1 MSMDESY
8 DVNYLDEDASLTGE
22 HMSGGTAWGI
32 LTRVELDVA
41 YSSEKA
47 LNLEILLMQVE
58 DNSTDYEALNLE
70 NEVLSNE
77 SVQKAFEFNI
87 LSGIL
92 NSEVKELDNFT
103 ASLQMNIV
111 DAGQRLSH
119 SMQSEEFSTEI
130 EEKLHDAEDSLKQTQ
145 DLVAEIRMRS
155 AKFERNLAFGED
167 GTGSGVDVE
176 TESNQCS
183 PTNSKRKQQNMQQ
196 QRHFLQML
204 EKSLARELDLEK
216 KLSESRY
223 NEEELKVKLHYAE
236 QEIYNL
242 EEYMEII
249 LEKLFESE
257 IAAELLFGAS
267 KEAKGELQTVQFA
280 LNSSQLQER
289 EMRSKLEESMKRP
302 SERSLTVSSSECD
315 NSLKDLP
322 LPQANSLKA
331 DLKEV
336 QDSYNLGSSE
346 TLILEEKVME
356 LEQQLRES
364 DAQLQLTKAS
374 AKASQEQQGTSQ
386 IELSTMENVIGGL
399 KEDVFRLESRAESA
413 ETKCTLLTKTN
424 LELSEQLGFLENNGT
439 EKAYFLEKK
448 LKESDTQL
456 EQARASVEAIEEQQS
471 MLYTAL
477 NDMEHLIEDL
487 KVKISKAESR
497 AENAESKCSLLTET
511 NLELNEEMGFLRTR
525 IECLEAS
532 LSQADDS
539 KIATAKDI
547 GIRTKCIADL
557 IMKLAMER
565 ERLQLQMHALA
576 RKKILAKKCLKTKD
590 HGPINMNPKE
600 SDKEKEFTI
609 SKSQEDTLR
618 ESSTT
623 DFPVE
628 ESTAAACV
636 SETSVENNVSSE
648 GSLGTVSNFET
659 VRTIAAT
666 QLNSK
671 SLVMAVL
678 VILVSV
684 LAVNLF
690 RLESGN

>member
-8 DVNYLDEDASLTGE
+8 DVSYIDEDASPTGE

-70 NEVLSNE
+70 NEDLSDE
-77 SVQKAFEFNI
+77 SLHKAFEFNI

-92 NSEVKELDNFT
+92 NSEVKELDSFI

-111 DAGQRLSH
+111 DAGPRLSH
-119 SMQSEEFSTEI
+119 SVQSEEFSTEI

-176 TESNQCS
+176 TESSQCS

-223 NEEELKVKLHYAE
+223 NEEELKLKLHYAE
-236 QEIYNL
+236 QEIYNS
-242 EEYMEII
+242 EESMEIV

-267 KEAKGELQTVQFA
+267 KEVEPQTVQFA
-280 LNSSQLQER
+280 FNSSLLQEH
-289 EMRSKLEESMKRP
+289 EMRSKLEESTKRP
-302 SERSLTVSSSECD
+302 SERSLTTNSSEY
-315 NSLKDLP
+315 NNLP
-322 LPQANSLKA
+322 WSQANCLKA
-331 DLKEV
+331 DSKEV
-336 QDSYNLGSSE
+336 QNSHNLDSSK
-346 TLILEEKVME
+346 TLILEEKVMA

-364 DAQLQLTKAS
+364 DVQLQLTKAS
-374 AKASQEQQGTSQ
+374 AKASQEQQGTSR
-386 IELSTMENVIGGL
+386 IEFSAMENVICGL
-399 KEDVFRLESRAESA
+399 KEDVSRLESRAESA

-424 LELSEQLGFLENNGT
+424 LELSEQLGFLENNGS
-439 EKAYFLEKK
+439 EKAYFLERK
-448 LKESDTQL
+448 LKDSDTQL

-487 KVKISKAESR
+487 KGKVSKAESR
-497 AENAESKCSLLTET
+497 AENAESKCTLLTET

-565 ERLQLQMHALA
+565 ERLQLQMHALT
-576 RKKILAKKCLKTKD
+576 RKKILAKECLKTKD
-590 HGPINMNPKE
+590 HGPINTNPKE
-600 SDKEKEFTI
+600 TDKEKEFSI

-623 DFPVE
+623 NFSVE
-628 ESTAAACV
+628 ESISAVCV
-636 SETSVENNVSSE
+636 SEASIENNVSSE
-648 GSLGTVSNFET
+648 GSLGTVSDFET
-659 VRTIAAT
+659 VRTIEAT

-671 SLVMAVL
+671 SLVVAVL
-678 VILVSV
+678 VVLVSV
-684 LAVNLF
+684 LAVYLF
-690 RLESGN
+690 QLESGN